1 MKRPASRPSRTGLFL
16 KRQKRLLRPVI
27 GLVLLAGIGGVAYL
41 ALPLPVIQQ
50 QIAPLRDKLLGT
62 SALRVTSIRIDGAN
76 LTSDS
81 AIRAALNI
89 AVGDPVLNFNV
100 SHAREMLTAMPFVDH
115 VSVERHLSGEIDV
128 HITERPPYAVW
139 QHQGHFILID
149 RQGQKVP
156 DQGTNDKDA
165 TAFAKLPLVVG
176 DGANENAAAL
186 IDVLLQ
192 EPDVKSRVTAAVRVS
207 DRRWNLSLKDGAT
220 VLLPEGEEAPAIHR
234 LARLNASTQLLDRP
248 VVLIDMRLPD
258 RLTIRERPSEPPP
271 PSTTPQVGDAAKNA
285 AIPHAVPTGKDT
297 PHTPPHHTPTKD
309 TPRSA
314 TEESRDE

>member
-27 GLVLLAGIGGVAYL
+27 GLALLACAGTGVYL
-41 ALPLPVIQQ
+41 AVPLPLLEQ
-50 QIAPLRDKLLGT
+50 QIAPLRDKVLGT
-62 SALRVTSIRIDGAN
+62 SALRVTSIRVEGAN
-76 LTSDS
+76 LTSDG

-100 SHAREMLTAMPFVDH
+100 SRARENLNALPFIDH

-156 DQGTNDKDA
+156 DQGANDKDA

-186 IDVLLQ
+186 IDVLSQ
-192 EPDVKSRVTAAVRVS
+192 EPEVKFRVAAAVRVS

-234 LARLNASTQLLDRP
+234 LARINASTQLLDRP

-258 RLTIRERPSEPPP
+258 RLTIRERPPEPAPA
-271 PSTTPQVGDAAKNA
+271 STPQAGDTAKTA
-285 AIPHAVPTGKDT
+285 PPTHNTPGKDT
-297 PHTPPHHTPTKD
+297 AHVPHHAQTKD
-309 TPRSA
+309 TPKTP

>member
-16 KRQKRLLRPVI
+16 KRQKRLLRPVA
-27 GLVLLAGIGGVAYL
+27 GFMLLAALGAGVYL
-41 ALPLPVIQQ
+41 AVPLPTLQK
-50 QIAPLRDKLLGT
+50 QIAPLRDKILGT
-62 SALRVTSIRIDGAN
+62 SALRVTSIRIEGAN

-81 AIRAALNI
+81 AIRNALNI

-100 SHAREMLTAMPFVDH
+100 SHAREALNALPFVDH

-156 DQGTNDKDA
+156 DQGSNDKDA

-176 DGANENAAAL
+176 EGANENAAAL
-186 IDVLLQ
+186 IDVLQQ
-192 EPDVKSRVTAAVRVS
+192 EPDVKSHVTAAVRVS
-207 DRRWNLSLKDGAT
+207 NRRWNLSLKDGAT

-234 LARLNASTQLLDRP
+234 LARLNANTQLLERP

-258 RLTIRERPSEPPP
+258 RLTIRERPPVSSPTA
-271 PSTTPQVGDAAKNA
+271 SPQGGDAAKGS
-285 AIPHAVPTGKDT
+285 PS
-297 PHTPPHHTPTKD
+297 PHTAHHTSMTKD
-309 TPRSA
+309 PTRPTP
-314 TEESRDE
+314 EESRDE

>member
-1 MKRPASRPSRTGLFL
+1 MKRPANRPSRTGLFL
-16 KRQKRLLRPVI
+16 KRQKRLLRPAA
-27 GLVLLAGIGGVAYL
+27 GFVLLGLLGGVVYL
-41 ALPLPVIQQ
+41 AVPLEVMENQF
-50 QIAPLRDKLLGT
+50 APLRDKVLGT
-62 SALRVTSIRIDGAN
+62 SALRVTSIRIEGAN
-76 LTSDS
+76 LTSDG

-100 SHAREMLTAMPFVDH
+100 SRVREKLNALPFVDH

-156 DQGTNDKDA
+156 DQGANDKDA

-192 EPDVKSRVTAAVRVS
+192 EPEVKSRVTAAVRVS

-258 RLTIRERPSEPPP
+258 RLTIRERPPEPPP
-271 PSTTPQVGDAAKNA
+271 AATQMTGDAAKNSPL
-285 AIPHAVPTGKDT
+285 PHPAGKDA
-297 PHTPPHHTPTKD
+297 PHTPHHAPPKD
-309 TPRSA
+309 SPRSPP
-314 TEESRDE
+314 EDSRDE

>member
-1 MKRPASRPSRTGLFL
+1 MKRPANRPSRTGLFL
-16 KRQKRLLRPVI
+16 KRQKRLLRPAA
-27 GLVLLAGIGGVAYL
+27 GFVLLGLLGGVVYMAV
-41 ALPLPVIQQ
+41 PLEVMENQF
-50 QIAPLRDKLLGT
+50 APLRDKVLGT
-62 SALRVTSIRIDGAN
+62 SALRVTSIRIEGAN
-76 LTSDS
+76 LTSDG

-100 SHAREMLTAMPFVDH
+100 SRAREKLNALPFVDH

-156 DQGTNDKDA
+156 DQGANDKDA

-192 EPDVKSRVTAAVRVS
+192 EPEVKSRVTAAVRVS

-248 VVLIDMRLPD
+248 VVLIDIRLPD
-258 RLTIRERPSEPPP
+258 RLTIRERPPEPPP
-271 PSTTPQVGDAAKNA
+271 AATQMTGDAAKNSPLPHPA
-285 AIPHAVPTGKDT
+285 GKDAPHIPHHAPPKDS
-297 PHTPPHHTPTKD
+297 
-309 TPRSA
+309 PRSPP
-314 TEESRDE
+314 EDSRDE

>member
-27 GLVLLAGIGGVAYL
+27 GLMLLAGAGAAVYL
-41 ALPLPVIQQ
+41 AVPLPALQK

-62 SALRVTSIRIDGAN
+62 SALRVTSIRVEGAN
-76 LTSDS
+76 LTSDE
-81 AIRAALNI
+81 AIHTALNI

-100 SHAREMLTAMPFVDH
+100 TRARENLTALPFIDH

-156 DQGTNDKDA
+156 DQGANDKDA

-186 IDVLLQ
+186 IDVLAQ
-192 EPDVKSRVTAAVRVS
+192 EPDVKSHVTAAVRVS

-234 LARLNASTQLLDRP
+234 LARISATTQLLDRP
-248 VVLIDMRLPD
+248 VELIDMRLPD
-258 RLTIRERPSEPPP
+258 RLTIRER
-271 PSTTPQVGDAAKNA
+271 
-285 AIPHAVPTGKDT
+285 
-297 PHTPPHHTPTKD
+297 
-309 TPRSA
+309 
-314 TEESRDE
+314 